1 MRRLHLKLFYLRTRF
16 KREPQGVTAR
26 TLGVR
31 PATMSHLEQGRS
43 LPTLQMLE
51 ALCRHYDV
59 TPTYLLDDN
68 RPIEPKPRDRW
79 SERDSVISRG
89 DWLEVPEGAAI
100 KTADGVLLCPVMAGA
115 RFYASSAQA
124 QRMLCHTKDAAIELG
139 ERLVKS
145 EHDADLQLEEL
156 LRRELTAQRKP
167 RTRKKAASARDVGAA
182 HAARGFRPGQE
193 IVAEA

>member
-16 KREPQGVTAR
+16 KREPQGVTAK

-59 TPTYLLDDN
+59 TPTYLLDDE
-68 RPIEPKPRDRW
+68 RPIEPQPRDRW
-79 SERDSVISRG
+79 SERDNVIGRG

-100 KTADGVLLCPVMAGA
+100 KATDGVWLCPVMNGA
-115 RFYASSAQA
+115 RYYNSTEQA
-124 QRMLCHTKDAAIELG
+124 QRMLCRTKDEAMALTSRLG
-139 ERLVKS
+139 
-145 EHDADLQLEEL
+145 DAESNADRNLEEL
-156 LRRELTAQRKP
+156 LRRELLAQRKP
-167 RTRKKAASARDVGAA
+167 RTKKKAAASRDVAA
-182 HAARGFRPGQE
+182 AGENIRATRTGE
-193 IVAEA
+193 IAAEA

>member
-16 KREPQGVTAR
+16 KREPQGVTAK

-43 LPTLQMLE
+43 LPTVQMLE
-51 ALCRHYDV
+51 SLCRHYDV
-59 TPTYLLDDN
+59 TPTYLLDDE

-100 KTADGVLLCPVMAGA
+100 KTADSVLLCPVMSGA
-115 RFYASSAQA
+115 RFYASTAQA
-124 QRMLCHTKDAAIELG
+124 QRMLCHSKEQAIELG
-139 ERLVKS
+139 ERLVGN
-145 EHDADLQLEEL
+145 EVDADRQLEDL

-167 RTRKKAASARDVGAA
+167 RSRKKAASTRETGSN
-182 HAARGFRPGQE
+182 HALRNLRPGAE